1 MKFHVDIRMNL
12 NIPGAQ
18 AIVEGACHEGL
29 VDTTSDIT
37 KDTKIG
43 SPFQYGTNSRSIKFD
58 VHHLDS
64 EVYSTSGYGGYLEVG
79 TVHMPARPY
88 FRPSVDRHWPQLP
101 NNIKRHIP

>member
-1 MKFHVDIRMNL
+1 MKFKVDIRTNL
-12 NIPGAQ
+12 NIPGVQ
-18 AIVEGACHEGL
+18 AIIDRAAHEGL

-37 KDTKIG
+37 GDVKNN
-43 SPFQYGTNSRSIKFD
+43 SPVLTGHNRRSIEFD

-88 FRPSVDRHWPQLP
+88 FRPAVDRHWPQLP
-101 NNIKRHIP
+101 NAIKRHIP